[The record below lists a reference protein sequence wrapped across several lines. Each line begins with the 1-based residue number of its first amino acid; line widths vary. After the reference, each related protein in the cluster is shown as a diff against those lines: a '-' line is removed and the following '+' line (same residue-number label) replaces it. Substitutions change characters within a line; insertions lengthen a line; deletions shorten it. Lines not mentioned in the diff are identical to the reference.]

1 MIPLPRI
8 QIPRAAVQ
16 LRQRIR
22 EPVRRCLNGER
33 PLNAAQSDDV
43 GGAAVHTEATAGA
56 LVLVHRKENL
66 IFGVGG
72 RMIDVDGFGN
82 GVQRQQKKT
91 LPRANV
97 DTAFTENAL

>member
-43 GGAAVHTEATAGA
+43 GGAEAGKRPASTTVKRKLAAV
-56 LVLVHRKENL
+56 NP
-66 IFGVGG
+66 
-72 RMIDVDGFGN
+72 
-82 GVQRQQKKT
+82 KT
-91 LPRANV
+91 
-97 DTAFTENAL
+97 